1 MDLSG
6 LQNTSIDTLVQK
18 GTTTKEVT
26 NVGVRIN
33 VALFMNPILRTLHLC
48 D

>member
-6 LQNTSIDTLVQK
+6 LQNTSTDTLVQK

-26 NVGVRIN
+26 NVGVRITEN
-33 VALFMNPILRTLHLC
+33 SLDVKV
-48 D
+48 